1 MAVAG
6 PNAQTNFLNSNR
18 SRIYRSAGGR
28 FFVRKAGGKK
38 QYSPKAAFH
47 VNRSTGATGPVTASH
62 NIPRA
67 IKPKGLPRRAASKRG
82 GARYGT
88 GGLGGTI
95 GKNLALLFA
104 EPASPVKRGRKS
116 KYATNANRKAA
127 RAAYAKKYRAN
138 VKAGTRVVR
147 TRLARAMPMSPSL
160 FA

>member
-1 MAVAG
+1 MAIAG

-18 SRIYRSAGGR
+18 NRIYRSAGGR

-38 QYSPKAAFH
+38 QYSPKAAYH
-47 VNRSTGATGPVTASH
+47 VNRNTGSTGPVTASH

-67 IKPKGLPRRAASKRG
+67 IKPKGLPRRAAPKRG

-88 GGLGGTI
+88 GGLGRKI

-104 EPASPVKRGRKS
+104 EPVSHPIRRGRPS
-116 KYATNANRKAA
+116 KYASANNRKAA

-138 VKAGTRVVR
+138 VKAGIRVPVS
-147 TRLARAMPMSPSL
+147 RALPRNTGL
-160 FA
+160 FM